1 MKVVF
6 MGTPEFAV
14 PCLEKL
20 FEENYEVVGVYTQP
34 DKPKGR
40 GYVLTPPPVKEL
52 ALKHNVPVFQPTKM
66 RDEETINTLKS
77 LNPDVIVVVAYGKI
91 LPKEILDIPALGCIN
106 VHASLLPK
114 YRGAG
119 PIQWSVIN
127 GEKVTGV
134 TTMYMDVGLD
144 TGDQII
150 DNSLEIGE
158 NETAGEVHDR
168 LSILGAETLSETLKL
183 VSANK
188 APRKKQDDSLATY
201 APMLDKNLC
210 EIDFSKDVHEIHNLI
225 RGLSPW
231 PVATTKLNG
240 KTLKIHRSVVLE
252 KECNANFGEV
262 VENNGR
268 LVVAC
273 KNGCIEILQ
282 LQLEGKKRMD
292 TAEFLRGHSIDVKT
306 ILG

>member
-1 MKVVF
+1 
-6 MGTPEFAV
+6 MGTPEFSV
-14 PCLEKL
+14 PCLQKL
-20 FEENYEVVGVYTQP
+20 FDENYEVVGVYTQP

-52 ALKHNVPVFQPTKM
+52 ALKYNVPVFQPQKM
-66 RDEETINTLKS
+66 RDEETVSALKS

-91 LPKEILDIPALGCIN
+91 LPKEILDIPPMGCIN

-127 GEKVTGV
+127 GETKTGV

-150 DNSLEIGE
+150 DNSIIIGE
-158 NETAGEVHDR
+158 NDTAGEVHDK
-168 LSILGAETLSETLKL
+168 LSLLGAETLIETLKL
-183 VSANK
+183 VQNGT
-188 APRKKQDDSLATY
+188 APRTKQDDSLATY

-210 EIDFSKDVHEIHNLI
+210 EIDFSKDAREIHNLI

-240 KTLKIHRSVVLE
+240 KTLKIHRSLFINKNVD
-252 KECNANFGEV
+252 ATPGEV
-262 VENNGR
+262 IENNER

-273 KNGCIEILQ
+273 KKGCIEILQ

-292 TAEFLRGHSIDVKT
+292 TTDFLRGHPVEIKT
-306 ILG
+306 VLG